1 MSTPFAELSFETV
14 SIPIQR
20 YAATIMLTPAEAAHT
35 FQVSGAADR
44 CLVEI
49 ALQLGIHLDHLK
61 DVAKIHL
68 RWHHKPVRYTCY
80 WNRIPYAFTWLP
92 ERIGLEVGVVAT
104 VYEHPEKGWQPAPP
118 SLGGYVS
125 IARMKNPPL
134 PW

>member
-1 MSTPFAELSFETV
+1 MMPDLSFETV

-20 YAATIMLTPAEAAHT
+20 YAATMVLTPAEAART

-61 DVAKIHL
+61 EVAKIHL
-68 RWHHKPVRYTCY
+68 RWHHKLVRYTCY

-92 ERIGLEVGVVAT
+92 ERTYLEVGVIAT
-104 VYEHPEKGWQPAPP
+104 VYEHPERGWQPAPPP
-118 SLGGYVS
+118 SLGGYVT
-125 IARMKNPPL
+125 IARLKDPL
-134 PW
+134 PYG